1 MALSRGTT
9 AKGVAE
15 RRDAGSGLEPSA
27 AARCFTRRQ
36 TRQRTAVRLMVARRV
51 AVSQGP
57 GTLHPR
63 LWAPS
68 NLVARYHHRRTRPH
82 VLAVLAVRARL
93 PLHRLPHLYAPLRR
107 CCVLPFLVLRRQL
120 NPIPRTR
127 RESSRLSSPFPRCEV
142 RLDADDDGDD
152 DDDDDDVSFVAASCS
167 RDSRR
172 SGQRRVSPS
181 ATIRISKAS
190 PSHVVLPRGSSS
202 RKFRA
207 IPALKTRTEH
217 RDAPATD
224 SCRSRATRS

>member
-1 MALSRGTT
+1 
-9 AKGVAE
+9 
-15 RRDAGSGLEPSA
+15 
-27 AARCFTRRQ
+27 
-36 TRQRTAVRLMVARRV
+36 V

-57 GTLHPR
+57 GTSHPR

-68 NLVARYHHRRTRPH
+68 NLLARYHHRRTRPH
-82 VLAVLAVRARL
+82 VLAVLAVRARS

-107 CCVLPFLVLRRQL
+107 CCVLPFLIPRRQL
-120 NPIPRTR
+120 NPIPPTR

-142 RLDADDDGDD
+142 RLDADDDGGDDDDD

-172 SGQRRVSPS
+172 SGQCRVSPS
-181 ATIRISKAS
+181 ATTGMISAS

-207 IPALKTRTEH
+207 VRALRTRTEH
-217 RDAPATD
+217 RD